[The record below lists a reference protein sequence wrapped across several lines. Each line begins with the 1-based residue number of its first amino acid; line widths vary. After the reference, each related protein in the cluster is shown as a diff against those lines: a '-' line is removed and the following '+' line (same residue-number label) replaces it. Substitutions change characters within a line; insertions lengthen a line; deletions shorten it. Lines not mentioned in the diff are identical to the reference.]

1 MPILGKKT
9 GKRGHRSATDGKG
22 ALTLPDLFKNA
33 LLALPV
39 AMAVGL
45 LLLLAATA
53 LLLTTP
59 NPGQYAAIVGTA
71 LLYVCAALYGRLTVR
86 FSRGKLPLFG
96 GLFSGGVLLLLLLL
110 LAWILPESATAYQ
123 RPLIVGLYAAVPCA
137 TLAGALLPA
146 RRQRAKRKRR

>member
-1 MPILGKKT
+1 MPILEKKA
-9 GKRGHRSATDGKG
+9 GKRGHRPATDGKG
-22 ALTLPDLFKNA
+22 ALTLPELLKNV

-39 AMAVGL
+39 TMVAGL

-53 LLLTTP
+53 LLLATP
-59 NPGQYAAIVGTA
+59 NPGKYAAIVGTV
-71 LLYVCAALYGRLTVR
+71 LLYVCAVLYGRLTVR
-86 FSRGKLPLFG
+86 FSRGRLPLFG

-110 LAWILPESATAYQ
+110 MAWILPDSATAYQ

-137 TLAGALLPA
+137 ALAGALFPA